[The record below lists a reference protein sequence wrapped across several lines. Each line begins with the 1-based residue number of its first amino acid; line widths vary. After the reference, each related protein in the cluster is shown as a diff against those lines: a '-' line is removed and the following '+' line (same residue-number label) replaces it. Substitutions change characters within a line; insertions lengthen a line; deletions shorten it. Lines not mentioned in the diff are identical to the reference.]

1 MELNKNS
8 VTSKIYRWF
17 YNKASNEMPNN
28 LCPYFW
34 QLVFMWI
41 VFIPSVILSLPYSI
55 YYKLNFNKFE
65 HHPGVGIV
73 GWAFL
78 YFVKCS
84 LISFGWLFFEYEKAS
99 YLECCAFLGILII
112 FISLMIFLPE
122 IIKYFKP
129 KTHTKPKP
137 NIIIEFTKAKYN
149 KYCPKIDWK

>member
-17 YNKASNEMPNN
+17 YNKISNEMPNN

-55 YYKLNFNKFE
+55 LIKLQDGRLE
-65 HHPGVGIV
+65 HHPGLGII
-73 GWAFL
+73 GWGIL
-78 YFVKCS
+78 YFIKCL
-84 LISFGWLFFEYEKAS
+84 LISFGWLFFEYEEGG
-99 YLECCAFLGILII
+99 YLINHAIMGIII
-112 FISLMIFLPE
+112 SFILLVMFSPE
-122 IIKYFKP
+122 IDRYFKP